1 MARNGI
7 WLLCGLLLT
16 ASPCLAGDNELSES
30 EKRAGW
36 KLLFDGK
43 SAENFRGYK
52 KDKLTDGWAV
62 VDGAL
67 SRVKGGAGDI
77 VTKDEYD
84 SFELSIEYKISKGG
98 NSGIM
103 FHVTETE
110 DAPWKTGP
118 EIQVQDN
125 RLTLYGRV
133 NPSLPAEARLL
144 HQEFEWGDFLRS
156 FILSDEVDHERITA
170 KLNHGVLEVVLPRA
184 TKTAPRRIQVN
195 KE

>member
-1 MARNGI
+1 MIRNSA
-7 WLLCGLLLT
+7 WLLCGLLLST
-16 ASPCLAGDNELSES
+16 MPCVAGENELSEA

-43 SAENFRGYK
+43 TADNFRNFK
-52 KDKLTDGWAV
+52 KEKLNEGWAV

-67 SRVKGGAGDI
+67 SRVKNGAGDI
-77 VTKDEYD
+77 VTKEEFD

-110 DAPWKTGP
+110 DTPWKTGP

-125 RLTLYGRV
+125 VEGHDPQKAGWLYQ
-133 NPSLPAEARLL
+133 LYEPAKDWASGKVPDATRPVGQWNHL
-144 HQEFEWGDFLRS
+144 Q
-156 FILSDEVDHERITA
+156 IRITP
-170 KLNHGVLEVVLPRA
+170 PR
-184 TKTAPRRIQVN
+184 
-195 KE
+195 